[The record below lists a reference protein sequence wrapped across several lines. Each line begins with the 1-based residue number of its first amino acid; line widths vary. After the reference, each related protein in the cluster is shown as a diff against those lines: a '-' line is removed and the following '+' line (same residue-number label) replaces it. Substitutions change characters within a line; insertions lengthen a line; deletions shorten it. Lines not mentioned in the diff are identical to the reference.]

1 MIGQRHKTIAL
12 SVNILTLAV
21 IAISVFYVKVNWL
34 LLLSSLILIIINGIL
49 LFFNRKYAVNVAIY
63 SQLAVL
69 FISCLFSVDAIYELL
84 TSDLSY
90 TFRDILLTIAF
101 GLMAYLNIYFMAPMF
116 KVKNTLDDRQSYHLY
131 SFLLAIPI
139 TLFLLMQ
146 MHIYKDVYFGFVS
159 EKFLERG
166 IIPPLTLM
174 LFNWCVIDS
183 ISLWFNSKLNILKL
197 NKENRSNA
205 LYYWKSFK
213 EKYYNS
219 DAKDAYI
226 SQLHDSHERLFQ
238 IPNFIN
244 WAIPILGFIGT
255 VLGISLSSSSIQ
267 KLMSID
273 GSIND
278 ISQGISQAIA
288 PLGIAF
294 DTTLIAL
301 TLGIVSTFFTM
312 ISSNSNY
319 KFISELEVKLGRV
332 KND

>member
-1 MIGQRHKTIAL
+1 MIEQRNRTIAL

-21 IAISVFYVKVNWL
+21 LAISVFYVKVNWL
-34 LLLSSLILIIINGIL
+34 LFLSSLMLIIINGIL
-49 LFFNRKYAVNVAIY
+49 LFWNRKYAINVAIY

-101 GLMAYLNIYFMAPMF
+101 GVMAYLNIYFMEPMF
-116 KVKNTLDDRQSYHLY
+116 NVNSTMDDRQSYHLY

-139 TLFLLMQ
+139 TLFFLMQ
-146 MHIYKDVYFGFVS
+146 MHIYKDVYFEFVS

-183 ISLWFNSKLNILKL
+183 ISLWVNSKLDILKL

-205 LYYWKSFK
+205 LCYWKSFK
-213 EKYYNS
+213 DKYYNS

-267 KLMSID
+267 QLMSID

-301 TLGIVSTFFTM
+301 TLGIISTFFTM

-319 KFISELEVKLGRV
+319 KFISELEVKLGRI